1 MAKGEPMAIFLNIKR
16 QRALSS
22 MKKAKPP
29 GNGGA
34 DSPFGG
40 LSALTPGER
49 IERGHSDQPAED
61 SPGFNPKTM
70 GNKKYK
76 TRKARG

>member
-1 MAKGEPMAIFLNIKR
+1 MAKSEPMAIFLNVKR
-16 QRALSS
+16 QNALRAS
-22 MKKAKPP
+22 KKAKPP

-40 LSALTPGER
+40 MSALTPGQR
-49 IERGHSDQPAED
+49 IERGHSNQPSED

-76 TRKARG
+76 TRKSRG